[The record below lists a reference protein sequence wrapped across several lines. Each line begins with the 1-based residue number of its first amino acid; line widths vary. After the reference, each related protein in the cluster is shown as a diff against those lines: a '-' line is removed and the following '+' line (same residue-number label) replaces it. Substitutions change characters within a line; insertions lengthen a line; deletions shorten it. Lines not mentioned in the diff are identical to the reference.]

1 MKMFKKLMLIMGL
14 LFAVPFV
21 VLAQKNEAFV
31 VPFKWQNGHMIFQVT
46 VNGKECLFQFDTGGH
61 LLISR
66 GLFEELGLS
75 VIDSVKMV
83 DSNNQAGYMMQA
95 DSVVIGFPGT
105 DCVYKGR
112 TILEPQNGWDIQ
124 RSGIDGIIGSDVFQS
139 FVIRINSRTRQVTVN
154 RKAPNNLEG
163 GYEFVENISNAPIF
177 RVQLAE
183 NFNIPMMFDSGN
195 YSTLFLAQG
204 VFDWLRQGGY
214 AFGKVEKGYGL
225 GMTGIMGGD
234 PRRKFTRVIFKQIPL
249 GGKLLKHVLVDVQ
262 PVAMPLLGS
271 GILRYGEV
279 VLDYPRKMFYFLP
292 FDDIDFEQ
300 PISEPVWNIKLVLD
314 PQQNVRVAG
323 VWGELVQQVFPF
335 DYVVAI
341 DGKPIQKENLRFGAW
356 GEIDLGK
363 KDEVKLQIQRGDERI
378 DVIVRRQ

>member
-1 MKMFKKLMLIMGL
+1 MVFKFVLLMGL
-14 LFAVPFV
+14 LLQSLMAEAHYDK
-21 VLAQKNEAFV
+21 VLV
-31 VPFKWQNGHMIFQVT
+31 LPFKWHNGHIVVQIN
-46 VNGKECLFQFDTGGH
+46 VNGRTCLFQFDTGGH
-61 LLISR
+61 LLLSR
-66 GLFEELGLS
+66 ELSEEFGLS
-75 VIDSVKMV
+75 MIDSVKMV
-83 DSNNQAGYMMQA
+83 DSNGHVGYMMQV
-95 DSVVIGFPGT
+95 DTVTIGFPGS
-105 DCVYKGR
+105 DYIYRGR
-112 TILEPQNGWDIQ
+112 TLLETENGWNI
-124 RSGIDGIIGSDVFQS
+124 RRAGIDGIIGSDVFQD
-139 FVIRINSRTRQVTVN
+139 FVVRINGRTRQLAISSKV
-154 RKAPNNLEG
+154 PENLEN

-195 YSTLFLAQG
+195 YSTMFLAQG
-204 VFDWLRQGGY
+204 VFDWLQQGGY
-214 AFGKVEKGYGL
+214 VFEKVEQGYGL

-378 DVIVRRQ
+378 DVMVQRR

>member
-1 MKMFKKLMLIMGL
+1 MGL
-14 LFAVPFV
+14 LCVVPLIT
-21 VLAQKNEAFV
+21 LAQQDEV
-31 VPFKWQNGHMIFQVT
+31 LLLPFEWHNGHIVVQANI
-46 VNGKECLFQFDTGGH
+46 NGKACLFQFDTGGH
-61 LLISR
+61 LLVSK
-66 GLFEELGLS
+66 GLYEELGLS

-83 DSNNQAGYMMQA
+83 DSNNNAGYMMQT
-95 DSVVIGFPGT
+95 DSVKISFPNSN
-105 DCVYKGR
+105 YAYLGR
-112 TILEPQNGWDIQ
+112 TLLEPVNGWDIQ
-124 RSGIDGIIGSDVFQS
+124 RAGIDGIIGSDVFQD
-139 FVIRINSRTRQVTVN
+139 FVVRINGRTRQLAISSKV
-154 RKAPNNLEG
+154 PENLEN

-183 NFNIPMMFDSGN
+183 NFNIPVMFDSGN
-195 YSTLFLAQG
+195 YSTMFLAQG
-204 VFDWLRQGGY
+204 VFDWLQQGGY
-214 AFGKVEKGYGL
+214 VFEKVEQGYGL

-234 PRRKFTRVIFKQIPL
+234 SRRRFTRVIFKQIPL

-279 VLDYPRKMFYFLP
+279 VLDYPRKMFCFLP

-378 DVIVRRQ
+378 DVMVQRR

>member
-1 MKMFKKLMLIMGL
+1 MSIIKNLTLIMGL
-14 LFAVPFV
+14 LCAVPFV
-21 VLAQKNEAFV
+21 TWAQQGDTWSL
-31 VPFKWQNGHMIFQVT
+31 PFEWKNGHIVLQVN
-46 VNGKECLFQFDTGGH
+46 VNGKVCQCQFDTGGH
-61 LLISR
+61 LLVSR

-75 VIDSVKMV
+75 VVDSVKMV
-83 DSNNQAGYMMQA
+83 DSNNNAGYMMQA
-95 DSVVIGFPGT
+95 DSVVICFPGT
-105 DCVYKGR
+105 DYAYKGR
-112 TILEPQNGWDIQ
+112 TVLEPQNGWDIQ
-124 RSGIDGIIGSDVFQS
+124 KAGIDGIIGSDVFQN
-139 FVIRINSRTRQVTVN
+139 FVVRINGRTQQLTVSREVP
-154 RKAPNNLEG
+154 ANLEG

-195 YSTLFLAQG
+195 YSTMFLAQG
-204 VFDWLRQGGY
+204 VFDWLEQGGY
-214 AFGKVEKGYGL
+214 AFEKVEKGYGL

-271 GILRYGEV
+271 GILQYGEV

-314 PQQNVRVAG
+314 SQQNVRVAG